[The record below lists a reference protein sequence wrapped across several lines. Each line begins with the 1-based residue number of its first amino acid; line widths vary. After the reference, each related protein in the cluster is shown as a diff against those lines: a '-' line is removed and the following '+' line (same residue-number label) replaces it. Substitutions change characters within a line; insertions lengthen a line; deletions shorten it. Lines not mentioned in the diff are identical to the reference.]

1 MLRLT
6 SDDADL
12 TDFSINYMRIVVDK
26 MAGRLRVSEITTK
39 DEVQNKWI
47 SNILTYNDWESFQGI
62 LYRAAIRDG
71 DSYVMVDPQTLKWMA
86 EPAYDGFS
94 GIVAIFASAQDYPLW
109 ACKLWSEVDT
119 AVDQVGEE
127 SSTTVA
133 MKLTVYQPNSITY
146 WKGGVGTQEV
156 EEDQRVIVATGQVD
170 FMGHDQE
177 WLLSFVPIIHLAN
190 LIDNYTR
197 YGESELRVAIPPQNV
212 LNRTLHSMVMASEF
226 AAFKIAWSIGLE
238 LDKSGITPGAV
249 LNLVLTDSSGKVI
262 TELTADQIA
271 FLQACRVGEFAET
284 DISQYTNQLAEIVKH
299 ISQETQTPIYGVTA
313 EGNLSGEALKQLEIG
328 LIGKVKRFQREN
340 TGAIRLL
347 IELTAAIQSK
357 FETEIEGEAPKL
369 EGISINWQSPE
380 ILDQGQQITALVTM
394 REKAPGLFDDD
405 FYRQRIGGILD
416 LSQTQI
422 KEEGEKA
429 TNSQSMLFETMSG
442 GGGSV
447 PIV

>member
-1 MLRLT
+1 MSDNSRLIVSALRKTNPQLANAIDAENSWGAGIKKRGARVAKYRRYERGDHDANITDQMRKMLRLT

-71 DSYVMVDPQTLKWMA
+71 DSYAMVDPQTLKWTA

-133 MKLTVYQPNSITY
+133 MKLTVYQPNSSTY

-156 EEDQRVIVATGQVD
+156 EADQRVIVATGQVD

-177 WLLSFVPIIHLAN
+177 WLLNFVPIIHLAN
-190 LIDNYTR
+190 LIDNYTQ

-284 DISQYTNQLAEIVKH
+284 DISQ
-299 ISQETQTPIYGVTA
+299 
-313 EGNLSGEALKQLEIG
+313 
-328 LIGKVKRFQREN
+328 
-340 TGAIRLL
+340 
-347 IELTAAIQSK
+347 
-357 FETEIEGEAPKL
+357 
-369 EGISINWQSPE
+369 
-380 ILDQGQQITALVTM
+380 
-394 REKAPGLFDDD
+394 
-405 FYRQRIGGILD
+405 
-416 LSQTQI
+416 
-422 KEEGEKA
+422 
-429 TNSQSMLFETMSG
+429 
-442 GGGSV
+442 
-447 PIV
+447 